1 MSGDNIAKCY
11 RLVNFKCVDSRYKK
25 RERDLYMDRCTF
37 YLQYLEEPDQ
47 PNVFRLHSYN
57 RFHTHYCKRREV
69 WNMAEYYQRKTP
81 LVHHEPRAF
90 DRNCRKDWR
99 NEFMKSL
106 TYELTTVYADQ
117 IVNGIQSKQQREA
130 NESNHSGKGGLS
142 KTLMNRIRG
151 ERGGD
156 KIE

>member
-1 MSGDNIAKCY
+1 MITCSVVKGQAAERQFGVTVSGDNIAKCY

-81 LVHHEPRAF
+81 G
-90 DRNCRKDWR
+90 
-99 NEFMKSL
+99 S
-106 TYELTTVYADQ
+106 
-117 IVNGIQSKQQREA
+117 S
-130 NESNHSGKGGLS
+130 
-142 KTLMNRIRG
+142 
-151 ERGGD
+151 
-156 KIE
+156 